1 MLVRFVRHFTNAK
14 PPQLI
19 GRRLPGVWAS
29 DTYCK
34 AKDGG
39 VGSLTLTVE
48 HLDGLSLA
56 GYTYQWSRQT
66 GSATPLPVGTT
77 PTLSATAIGQYQ
89 VVLTSPQ
96 GSTCVAYTTL
106 PSKPCRQVARRGF
119 AHTYQ
124 CGTAPAAPL
133 PDNGSRLSNLAP
145 GDTIRTGDFDVVV
158 MTVSGGS
165 SGWTGTGYTEIPYL
179 KNTRLAVELKGAL
192 VNDCYEL
199 VGGTIVSAYDPNW
212 GGLTDLTGTVNL
224 LKDAVTQLVD
234 VYANYTG
241 TQAERDKLSALN
253 AQLCARIN
261 DNDKLPAD
269 QKASL
274 LADCQAYQA
283 ASASF
288 TACYAATQPPSV
300 TAAPG
305 ARMAALTT
313 TNQECTAPKD
323 ALDQLT
329 ARINGIDQSVETD
342 KNDIQ
347 IKNRVILQKGD
358 TLLIDD
364 LKIVFKSP
372 YKADYSKETGL
383 IVSTPSSATAY
394 GVAFEKATGRFTGF
408 YRLDYLVSPLPTT
421 TPCTTT
427 SRTIGYENKP
437 GFKAC
442 EEGFLQ
448 ESIYQELYEA
458 YPANTLSGSS
468 LNLLTQRPQ
477 GKDPLWTG
485 SENGYTLKL
494 FVTDQTTTP
503 QNRAAIAKAANKPG
517 PTDIHLWIDY
527 GANGQIRYEY
537 IYGTHITAKKP
548 ASLARFFEAWLQKI
562 RPAPSMGAENPIAQ
576 VIAGVANLVGAT
588 QIPGKYWNCDSTR
601 YVQLPWISDA
611 SGAPAYLIARED
623 WAFQC
628 GLYNGTVNVVGG
640 LPLLFNMLI
649 DEQQRAQLWSDLKQ
663 LKDIELSDKTVT
675 NVFQLVYNPA
685 QQCVT
690 SYNRGYTV
698 PTVFSLFVGIGELN
712 LLGKAK
718 SAISTLAS
726 MARKLPAVG
735 VGIRKAA
742 VAGTLVLSLGTSA
755 GAFQNLPAT
764 LRAITTTVQSAVKIT
779 GRFEQLTDDVAAT
792 ANGLA
797 ATGNRGVLA
806 ASELAAEGLTKTLAG
821 SEDLILYQAA
831 DKLAIG
837 VEIINQAQQ
846 KTFSALVFFSA
857 VGGLVTTYV
866 NTNPSTN
873 NCSICT
879 GRAMPTSLCTKLSTV
894 RSRGGANGRA
904 GVEKLCRSIPD
915 NTRLEAIADRVL
927 LFPPDNAEV
936 SAFLGDVVDGTIPN
950 ATNNSAALSR
960 NLNRLSVPWI
970 NAWLVCKNARPNSTL
985 RIDTEVLT
993 SIASFTADQSLVNQL
1008 TIGNLNRFERLLDG
1022 NEGFKGPCNT
1032 CRPASEF
1039 VCERLPM
1046 MHEYLNLLMQFTRTY
1061 ANQPTNL
1068 SKFITGEATANL
1080 LSKQDG
1086 AHHQMRSMTQ
1096 PGYNTGAVVGFEGK
1110 LRDELLTGGTPVC
1123 NDCSY
1128 DVKLQG
1134 GVLVDYKSYTCTT
1147 GIKESQF
1154 KQYLQCWNNGPNT
1167 PLAQQRSFQ
1176 YIFNSDKLTL
1186 DQAKQKFLALF
1197 RSDPMGY
1204 YAINPAFFQAA
1215 NLDWDNAN
1223 KFRADIDSG
1232 SVTTNHSLFNFVD
1245 RNP

>member
-1 MLVRFVRHFTNAK
+1 MTSFSTHIA
-14 PPQLI
+14 P
-19 GRRLPGVWAS
+19 
-29 DTYCK
+29 
-34 AKDGG
+34 
-39 VGSLTLTVE
+39 SLT
-48 HLDGLSLA
+48 HRLA
-56 GYTYQWSRQT
+56 VRSQSRQ
-66 GSATPLPVGTT
+66 GRATVWTRRSTT
-77 PTLSATAIGQYQ
+77 SLIASQRRAYQ
-89 VVLTSPQ
+89 VLVSVPGLTT
-96 GSTCVAYTTL
+96 GCVAYTTL
-106 PSKPCRQVARRGF
+106 RSKPCRQV

-124 CGTAPAAPL
+124 CGTAPAATIGNPND
-133 PDNGSRLSNLAP
+133 PRLSNRNVGPLAP
-145 GDTIRTGDFDVVV
+145 GDTIRTGDFDVIV

-234 VYANYTG
+234 LYANYTG

-288 TACYAATQPPSV
+288 TACYAATHPPSV

-305 ARMAALTT
+305 GRMAALTT

-448 ESIYQELYEA
+448 EGIYQELYEA

-503 QNRAAIAKAANKPG
+503 QNRVAIAKAANKPG

-611 SGAPAYLIARED
+611 SGAPAYLTARED

-649 DEQQRAQLWSDLKQ
+649 DEQQRAQLWSELKQ

-718 SAISTLAS
+718 SAISTLTS

-742 VAGTLVLSLGTSA
+742 VAGTLVLGMTTSA

-797 ATGNRGVLA
+797 ATGNRGVLK
-806 ASELAAEGLTKTLAG
+806 ASELTVEGLTKPIAAA
-821 SEDLILYQAA
+821 EDLVLFKGA
-831 DKLAIG
+831 DKLVIG
-837 VEIINQAQQ
+837 TEIINEAQQ
-846 KTFSALVFFSA
+846 KTFSALAFFSA

-915 NTRLEAIADRVL
+915 NTRLEAITDRIL
-927 LFPPDNAEV
+927 LFTDNAEV
-936 SAFLGDVVDGTIPN
+936 TAFLGDIQGANCGSTDLCGNVENLTTTLVGTWDYLYQNQISKAPY
-950 ATNNSAALSR
+950 ARKYWVTLTNFTQLNQQTVQPEIVKFSDSDSR
-960 NLNRLSVPWI
+960 T
-970 NAWLVCKNARPNSTL
+970 STL
-985 RIDTEVLT
+985 KEFSDDLANTAGFINFLNDNADFVKGFVGHKQNPLYQPSQYEELIEALKDIPVNNAVELQVKGWLAYSREDAQRQDYYTQGRNFENYVLGQLQSSSSAVYQRLKTGFIPDLDQRQILSQVQFCINSNAISCTNKGQYFIADFVFIKQGRDPITNALFWDIIVADTKLKST
-993 SIASFTADQSLVNQL
+993 TGFTTNQRNA
-1008 TIGNLNRFERLLDG
+1008 IN
-1022 NEGFKGPCNT
+1022 
-1032 CRPASEF
+1032 
-1039 VCERLPM
+1039 
-1046 MHEYLNLLMQFTRTY
+1046 
-1061 ANQPTNL
+1061 
-1068 SKFITGEATANL
+1068 
-1080 LSKQDG
+1080 
-1086 AHHQMRSMTQ
+1086 
-1096 PGYNTGAVVGFEGK
+1096 
-1110 LRDELLTGGTPVC
+1110 
-1123 NDCSY
+1123 
-1128 DVKLQG
+1128 QG
-1134 GVLVDYKSYTCTT
+1134 GYKLKAPIDRD
-1147 GIKESQF
+1147 IKGLPFIFTPSQPIIKSQPNF
-1154 KQYLQCWNNGPNT
+1154 LKIFSNG
-1167 PLAQQRSFQ
+1167 
-1176 YIFNSDKLTL
+1176 
-1186 DQAKQKFLALF
+1186 
-1197 RSDPMGY
+1197 
-1204 YAINPAFFQAA
+1204 
-1215 NLDWDNAN
+1215 
-1223 KFRADIDSG
+1223 SG
-1232 SVTTNHSLFNFVD
+1232 GFGDVTN
-1245 RNP
+1245 